1 MNEQEA
7 GKLIEELLGAF
18 PRSGRKVFRKLL
30 EEPTFLD
37 ACCSG
42 YEAALL
48 ADPSVQSL
56 GSPNEARRIVENI
69 KRHGLL
75 EAFKREDKP
84 SGVERILKIAPG
96 LMRRGYSDTV
106 KLLRPLPGGRSPDPP
121 KERER
126 KNLQKAKERITEL
139 NKFLDDGLTK
149 TEAAHRIGLHPRTL
163 QRAAKLLKASQ
174 PRQTRLGQP
183 VERGSSKTEIPA

>member
-7 GKLIEELLGAF
+7 RQLIDDLLGAF
-18 PRSGRKVFRKLL
+18 PRSGRKILRKLL
-30 EEPTFLD
+30 EEPTFLE

-42 YEAALL
+42 YEAALV

-56 GSPNEARRIVENI
+56 GSPNEPRRIVENI

-75 EAFKREDKP
+75 EAFKREGKP
-84 SGVERILKIAPG
+84 SGVDRIVKIAPG
-96 LMRRGYSDTV
+96 LMRRGYSDAV
-106 KLLRPLPGGRSPDPP
+106 KLLRPLPGGRPADPP

-126 KNLQKAKERITEL
+126 KNLQKAKERITKL
-139 NKFLDDGLTK
+139 NRFLDDGLTK
-149 TEAAHRIGLHPRTL
+149 TEAAHRIGVHPRTL
-163 QRAAKLLKASQ
+163 QRAAKLLKACQ

-183 VERGSSKTEIPA
+183 VND